1 MLSVSSR
8 YDKVMRINDNTSGVS
23 SVAITRRDGAKAG
36 RSAFENLS
44 EDSVSLDFADRCA
57 AALREPA
64 PAEVELT
71 AAVRS
76 ESYDPSA
83 QEIASAL
90 IGKAFEL

>member
-23 SVAITRRDGAKAG
+23 SVAITRSDGAKASQ
-36 RSAFENLS
+36 SAFENSS

-57 AALREPA
+57 AALREPL
-64 PAEVELT
+64 PAEVALT
-71 AAVRS
+71 ASVRNQ
-76 ESYDPSA
+76 SYDPSA
-83 QEIASAL
+83 QEIAAAL